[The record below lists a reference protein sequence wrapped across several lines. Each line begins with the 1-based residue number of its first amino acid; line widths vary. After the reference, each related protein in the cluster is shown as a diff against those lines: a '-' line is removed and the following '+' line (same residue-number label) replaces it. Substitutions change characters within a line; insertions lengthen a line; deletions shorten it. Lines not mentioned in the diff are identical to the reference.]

1 MGPILVALGELDE
14 RLQAGPHHVLVGSA
28 SLHASLIKG
37 GQELSSFP
45 ASCVLTGERR
55 TIPGETVEQVEE
67 ELRAI
72 AGDAALRILASR
84 DPLTARPDHPF
95 VELVGLIA
103 DVDEYVGALFWTDA
117 ALIAGAGIPTVLFGP
132 AGEGAHAA
140 VEWVDLASLDRV
152 CDVVGR
158 VAAEW
163 CA

>member
-1 MGPILVALGELDE
+1 MGPILVALAELDE
-14 RLQAGPHHVLVGSA
+14 RLQAGPHHPLVGSA
-28 SLHASLIKG
+28 SLHASLIEG

-55 TIPGETVEQVEE
+55 TIPGETVEHVEE

-72 AGDAALRILASR
+72 AGDAALRTVASR
-84 DPLTARPDHPF
+84 DPFTIQPDHPF
-95 VELVGLIA
+95 VELVARASGT
-103 DVDEYVGALFWTDA
+103 DEYAGALFWTDA
-117 ALIAGAGIPTVLFGP
+117 ALIGAAGIPTVLFGP

-152 CDVVGR
+152 REVVRR